1 MTVISRSTKGKK
13 DRMALAATENA
24 NVCTSVRNRYFT
36 VELTNP
42 EWGSAGG
49 AEAAGRVVGGG
60 GCANVDCWSLGI
72 FPNPIRQLQSPNRT
86 EGHWALRRSG
96 EHSILLVNPHT

>member
-1 MTVISRSTKGKK
+1 MTVMSRSTKGKK

-42 EWGSAGG
+42 EEGSAGSN
-49 AEAAGRVVGGG
+49 AADGRVVGGG
-60 GCANVDCWSLGI
+60 GCANVDCWSFGI
-72 FPNPIRQLQSPNRT
+72 FPNPIRQLQFPKDT
-86 EGHWALRRSG
+86 EGHWALRRFG
-96 EHSILLVNPHT
+96 QHSMLPVH